1 MGDYRVIC
9 DIFDDE
15 LVIIAIGIW
24 HRKDNYKK
32 KSNYV

>member
-1 MGDYRVIC
+1 M
-9 DIFDDE
+9 FDDE